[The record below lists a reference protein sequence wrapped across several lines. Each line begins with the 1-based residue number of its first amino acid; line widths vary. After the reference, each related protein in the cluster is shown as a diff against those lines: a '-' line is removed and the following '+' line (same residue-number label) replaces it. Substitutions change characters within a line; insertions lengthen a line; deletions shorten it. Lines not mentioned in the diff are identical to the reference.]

1 MHLLIPRVV
10 KFAFSFQL
18 AMSQR
23 QGVIFDVEDQ
33 AAEALGPL
41 QHSHQ
46 KLANS
51 SPFAPEEETPLQQP
65 RPPERPRK
73 R

>member
-1 MHLLIPRVV
+1 
-10 KFAFSFQL
+10 
-18 AMSQR
+18 MSQR

-33 AAEALGPL
+33 AAEALGPY
-41 QHSHQ
+41 QPSHQ

-51 SPFAPEEETPLQQP
+51 SPFSPEEETPLQQP